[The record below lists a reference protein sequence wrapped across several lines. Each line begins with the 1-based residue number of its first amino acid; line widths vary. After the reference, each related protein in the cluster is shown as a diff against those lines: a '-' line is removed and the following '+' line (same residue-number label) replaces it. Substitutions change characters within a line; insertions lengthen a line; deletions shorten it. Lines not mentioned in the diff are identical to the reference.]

1 MAELQN
7 ERIFLAFA
15 FMIIGRITPKAQ
27 AAIPHAVQAARHHI
41 LRPFTRIDAPT
52 IPRPG
57 DFPQRPRHRLP
68 SACQAF
74 LLRRCFS
81 PKENNMA
88 RFKMFA
94 LTRLAHGTMVQAGE
108 ADEAVAKVGA
118 R

>member
-27 AAIPHAVQAARHHI
+27 AAIPHAVQSARHHI
-41 LRPFTRIDAPT
+41 LRPFTRIDVPT
-52 IPRPG
+52 NARPG
-57 DFPQRPRHRLP
+57 DFPHGPRHPLP
-68 SACQAF
+68 SACQVSR
-74 LLRRCFS
+74 LRRCFS

-88 RFKMFA
+88 RFKMIA
-94 LTRLAHGTMVQAGE
+94 LTRLAHGTMVQTGVV
-108 ADEAVAKVGA
+108 DEAVAKVGT

>member
-1 MAELQN
+1 MAELQD

-27 AAIPHAVQAARHHI
+27 AAIPHAVQSARHHI
-41 LRPFTRIDAPT
+41 LRPFTRIDVPA

-57 DFPQRPRHRLP
+57 DFSHGPRHRLP
-68 SACQAF
+68 SACQASR
-74 LLRRCFS
+74 LRRCFS
-81 PKENNMA
+81 SKEYIMA
-88 RFKMFA
+88 RFKMIA
-94 LTRLAHGTMVQAGE
+94 LTRLTHGTVVQAST